1 MPQVDTSRVRSGGF
15 RPTLKQISVHMN
27 SLFSLGGVA
36 WSTLYLGLACPA
48 ILNGA
53 NGADIGG
60 LTKHHKFRHPSLDVQ
75 CLLPMVS
82 QSGLQIAFL
91 EARGYPTSDLGMLT
105 LGHSILVDQNSDLSG
120 KRGHFEA
127 ILAQYEVNYQE
138 EFYGSTQVR
147 IERSW

>member
-1 MPQVDTSRVRSGGF
+1 MPSTHGLPVWTPDRV
-15 RPTLKQISVHMN
+15 
-27 SLFSLGGVA
+27 
-36 WSTLYLGLACPA
+36 
-48 ILNGA
+48 
-53 NGADIGG
+53 
-60 LTKHHKFRHPSLDVQ
+60 
-75 CLLPMVS
+75 
-82 QSGLQIAFL
+82 L

-127 ILAQYEVNYQE
+127 ILAQYEENYQE